1 MGKALPR
8 SRVRTMNSEIK
19 KIWTLIELHQE
30 SIVELR
36 AFADKK
42 SPVVKHF
49 YCTDYKS
56 FDELRA
62 AFEQAALNL
71 NHDGFNIY
79 TVMNPIKTDLQGR
92 SARDADITCRTLLLI
107 DIDRSGATKNPAT
120 DDDIKA
126 ARSLAKEVAKHLAD
140 KGWPKP
146 TQVMSGNGWHLY
158 YKLDQLSNDE
168 DTTELIKRF
177 LKQLAKRFNN
187 SDVNIDTVVYNA
199 SRITKVPGTI
209 MRKGEEAPD
218 RPFRQAVVYE

>member
-1 MGKALPR
+1 MGKASPR

-19 KIWTLIELHQE
+19 KIWNLIELQQN

-49 YCTDYKS
+49 YCTDFQS
-56 FDELRA
+56 LDELRV
-62 AFEQAALNL
+62 AFEQAALKL
-71 NHDGFNIY
+71 NNDGFNIY

-92 SARDADITCRTLLLI
+92 SAKDRDIACRTLLLI
-107 DIDRSGATKNPAT
+107 DIDRSGTTKNPAT
-120 DDDIKA
+120 DDDIA
-126 ARSLAKEVAKHLAD
+126 AAKSLAKKIAKYLAGR
-140 KGWPKP
+140 GWPKP
-146 TQVMSGNGWHLY
+146 IQVMSGNGWHLY
-158 YKLDQLSNDE
+158 YKLDQLSND
-168 DTTELIKRF
+168 DNTTELIKRV

-209 MRKGEEAPD
+209 MRKGEEAEG
-218 RPFRQAVVYE
+218 RPYRKAVVYE

>member
-1 MGKALPR
+1 
-8 SRVRTMNSEIK
+8 MNSEIK

-49 YCTDYKS
+49 YCTDFQS
-56 FDELRA
+56 LDELRA
-62 AFEQAALNL
+62 AFEQAALKL
-71 NHDGFNIY
+71 NNDGFNIY

-92 SARDADITCRTLLLI
+92 SARDKDIACRTLLLI
-107 DIDRSGATKNPAT
+107 DIDRAGATKNPAT
-120 DDDIKA
+120 DDDIAA
-126 ARSLAKEVAKHLAD
+126 ARRLAQEIAKYLAD

-146 TQVMSGNGWHLY
+146 TQVMSGNGCHLY
-158 YKLDQLSNDE
+158 YKLDQLTNDD
-168 DTTELIKRF
+168 DTTELIKRV

-209 MRKGEEAPD
+209 MRKGEAAEG
-218 RPFRQAVVYE
+218 RPYRKAVVYG

>member
-1 MGKALPR
+1 
-8 SRVRTMNSEIK
+8 MNSEIK
-19 KIWTLIELHQE
+19 KIWNLIELQQN

-49 YCTDYKS
+49 YCTDFQS
-56 FDELRA
+56 LDELRV
-62 AFEQAALNL
+62 AFEQAALKL
-71 NHDGFNIY
+71 NNDGFNIY

-92 SARDADITCRTLLLI
+92 SAKDRDIACRTLLLI
-107 DIDRSGATKNPAT
+107 DIDRAGATKNPAT

-126 ARSLAKEVAKHLAD
+126 ARSLAKEVAKYLAE

-146 TQVMSGNGWHLY
+146 VQVMSGNGWHLY
-158 YKLDQLSNDE
+158 YKLDQLSNDD
-168 DTTELIKRF
+168 DTTALIKRV

-209 MRKGEEAPD
+209 MRKGEESEG
-218 RPFRQAVVYE
+218 RPYRKAVVYE

>member
-1 MGKALPR
+1 
-8 SRVRTMNSEIK
+8 MNSEIK
-19 KIWTLIELHQE
+19 KIWTLIELHKE

-36 AFADKK
+36 AFAANK
-42 SPVVKHF
+42 SPCVMQFKCMDF
-49 YCTDYKS
+49 QS
-56 FDELRA
+56 FDELRV
-62 AFEQAALNL
+62 AFERAALKL
-71 NHDGFNIY
+71 NNDGFNIY

-92 SARDADITCRTLLLI
+92 SARDADIACRTLLLI
-107 DIDRSGATKNPAT
+107 DIDRSGSTKNPAT

-126 ARSLAKEVAKHLAD
+126 ARSLAKEVAKYLAD

-158 YKLDQLSNDE
+158 YKLDQLTNDD
-168 DTTELIKRF
+168 DTTELIKRV

>member
-1 MGKALPR
+1 
-8 SRVRTMNSEIK
+8 MNSEIK
-19 KIWTLIELHQE
+19 KIWNLIELQQN

-49 YCTDYKS
+49 YCTDFQS
-56 FDELRA
+56 LDELRV
-62 AFEQAALNL
+62 AFEQAALKL
-71 NHDGFNIY
+71 NNDGFNIY

-92 SARDADITCRTLLLI
+92 SAKDRDIACRTLLLI
-107 DIDRSGATKNPAT
+107 DIDRSGTTKNPAT
-120 DDDIKA
+120 DDDIA
-126 ARSLAKEVAKHLAD
+126 AAKSLAKKIAKYLAGR
-140 KGWPKP
+140 GWPKP
-146 TQVMSGNGWHLY
+146 IQVMSGNGWHLY
-158 YKLDQLSNDE
+158 YKLDQLSND
-168 DTTELIKRF
+168 DNTTELIKRV

-209 MRKGEEAPD
+209 MRKGEQAPD